1 MFCRHVNHVG
11 TDINNC
17 RIVDPELKAF
27 FDKVGISESH
37 LKHQKTREFIYD
49 FIEQNGGMNAIK
61 KEIVPSPQ
69 QQTPPPPRLQPKL
82 EPPPPVPART
92 IPVNSGANS
101 NNLVSSAVLSIYQT
115 IYFNSP
121 DFI

>member
-1 MFCRHVNHVG
+1 MHYFYFRHVNHVG

-27 FDKVGISESH
+27 FDKVGISETH

-61 KEIVPSPQ
+61 KEIVPSSGTPTNTQ
-69 QQTPPPPRLQPKL
+69 QAVPKLQPKL

-92 IPVNSGANS
+92 IPVNTNS
-101 NNLVSSAVLSIYQT
+101 TLNNVS
-115 IYFNSP
+115 
-121 DFI
+121 